1 MYGSRGITPLTAA
14 NITLALTGV
23 SGTGSVG
30 SLGSGTG
37 DASAP
42 TIGTAIQFGPLAAA
56 IHFTPPSSH
65 GTTNISGYRTYIRQ
79 SGADVGSFDTSSVR
93 LQDENNTGN
102 WQQLNCRTE
111 AKTLTGGGAYT
122 FQVAAIN
129 TAGVSP
135 NRSADSNSVTA
146 LSLAS
151 FYMAA
156 GGGIAGLNTT
166 QFGFFL
172 GSAETQT
179 NVAPGTAS
187 TTPITGFTA
196 PTNPGNSTDNVIEV
210 GITSG
215 VNGSLWFPKCG
226 HQALNGTFDTGQNGR
241 FNTTPFTNLIFKI
254 WPTQAGMSA
263 FPNGF
268 AACLWVNGVATSS
281 ATGTLTDSTQVAAF
295 GNPGFPTNI
304 LVGSLLWNLTTGQSA
319 GVSANTATTIT
330 APGLVFTAGDYYEV
344 SIADVGI
351 GQALGAQAPTPMTAN
366 VWNTF
371 VVPIANLN
379 GGGTAYPNVVTFGQ
393 MLKMSIG
400 FNAPSGN
407 AVMYVC
413 QQGMS

>member
-1 MYGSRGITPLTAA
+1 MWFGATNRAYTASGGGGGGTP
-14 NITLALTGV
+14 
-23 SGTGSVG
+23 
-30 SLGSGTG
+30 
-37 DASAP
+37 SAP
-42 TIGTAIQFGPLAAA
+42 TIGVAIPFGPRAAA
-56 IHFTPPSSH
+56 VHFAPPA
-65 GTTNISGYRTYIRQ
+65 TTNGATILGYRTYIRQ
-79 SGADVGSFDTSSVR
+79 SGVDVGSFDTFSVR

-111 AKTLTGGGAYT
+111 AKTLSDAGVYT
-122 FQVAAIN
+122 FQVAAI
-129 TAGVSP
+129 TSSGVSP
-135 NRSADSNSVTA
+135 NRSSDSNSVTA
-146 LSLAS
+146 ITLAN

-156 GGGIAGLNTT
+156 GGGIAGLNTA
-166 QFGFFL
+166 QFGFFQ
-172 GSAETQT
+172 GSAEVQT

-241 FNTTPFTNLIFKI
+241 FNTTPFTDLIFKI

-281 ATGTLTDSTQVAAF
+281 ATGTLTDATQVAAF
-295 GNPGFPTNI
+295 GNPGWPTNL

-351 GQALGAQAPTPMTAN
+351 GQALGAQVPTPMTAN
-366 VWNTF
+366 AWNNF